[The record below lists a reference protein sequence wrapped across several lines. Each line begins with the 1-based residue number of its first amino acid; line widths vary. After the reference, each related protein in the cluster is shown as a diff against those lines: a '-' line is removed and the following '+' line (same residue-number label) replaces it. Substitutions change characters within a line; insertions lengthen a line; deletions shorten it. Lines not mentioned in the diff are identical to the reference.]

1 VPFNGTAPA
10 VGAHE
15 ELGAVNCTIA
25 TATPTVLNCTGQN
38 NVFPPLLPAAGITG
52 WTVTRAGSND
62 AVVSNTRVGTNTF
75 DITVT
80 SAFTAGQAATATYAQ
95 TGNMTDS
102 AAIGGT
108 SYQELF
114 AGSATVVNN
123 VSGAAGATIT
133 QSHGAMF
140 AWDGTESSGVQIGS
154 TNPTS
159 LRAMVHA
166 KFLARFGLKA
176 TVADT
181 PATNYALNYSKN
193 GGAYAVVPTFTG
205 TQDVG
210 ICDGPAVS
218 ASNTIQRLT
227 SGSFTAGRVVEV
239 GAGVPTITMTS
250 GQSTEL
256 LYPICYGPGLVS
268 GTDNLKFRIYKDTGA
283 ALDAYD
289 TNATLNVDVVAP
301 GLSGL

>member
-1 VPFNGTAPA
+1 
-10 VGAHE
+10 
-15 ELGAVNCTIA
+15 
-25 TATPTVLNCTGQN
+25 
-38 NVFPPLLPAAGITG
+38 
-52 WTVTRAGSND
+52 
-62 AVVSNTRVGTNTF
+62 
-75 DITVT
+75 
-80 SAFTAGQAATATYAQ
+80 
-95 TGNMTDS
+95 
-102 AAIGGT
+102 
-108 SYQELF
+108 
-114 AGSATVVNN
+114 
-123 VSGAAGATIT
+123 
-133 QSHGAMF
+133 MF
-140 AWDGTESSGVQIGS
+140 AWDGTESSGAQIGS

-159 LRAMVHA
+159 LRAMVFA
-166 KFLARFGLKA
+166 KYLARFGLKT

-205 TQDVG
+205 SEDVG

-227 SGSFTAGRVVEV
+227 SGSFVAGRVVEV

-289 TNATLNVDVVAP
+289 TNATLNIDVVAP